1 MSAKTQKTAA
11 AATVPGDALAPL
23 NYLADLSRQQLAVAA
38 QASCAMFRGIEVMRK
53 VQQEA
58 AHQASVRHE
67 SAAHKLHGSIKPV
80 DLLEVQSIL
89 LQGDLQSATQYW
101 QQLTAAAMEMQ
112 TEMMGCATHMV
123 DSETALHNMSVMDT
137 LDMVPGLKE
146 FFPRKASAA

>member
-1 MSAKTQKTAA
+1 MSAKTQKTAVT
-11 AATVPGDALAPL
+11 ATVPGDALAPL

-38 QASCAMFRGIEVMRK
+38 QASCAMFRGFEEIRK

-58 AHQASVRHE
+58 AHQALVRHE
-67 SAAHKLHGSIKPV
+67 SAAHKLQGSVKPT

-89 LQGDLQSATQYW
+89 MQGDLQGATQYW
-101 QQLTAAAMEMQ
+101 QQLSSAAMEMQ

-123 DSETALHNMSVMDT
+123 DSETALHNMSVMET

-146 FFPRKASAA
+146 LFPRKAQAA